1 MQSVKDL
8 LPSVFAALQ
17 TPVLKQR
24 SSLFSRWSEIT
35 GAEIAEHTRPS
46 LGKNGKLFVWVDQ
59 STLAFELSQRH
70 SQSIL
75 KRTQAL
81 LGEEAVT
88 SICFRVGQ
96 LRG

>member
-1 MQSVKDL
+1 MQSIKEL

-17 TPVLKQR
+17 SPAMQSR
-24 SSLFSRWSEIT
+24 SRLVSCWEKIA
-35 GAEIAEHTRPS
+35 GAHVAAHTKPS
-46 LGKNGKLFVWVDQ
+46 LSKDGKLFVWVDQ
-59 STLAFELSQRH
+59 SALAFELNQKY

-81 LGEEAVT
+81 LGEESVKK
-88 SICFRVGQ
+88 IYFRVGQ